1 MLNKIDKYGDV
12 ICEIFIMVVII
23 LIPGSLIWITG
34 TMMIAG
40 VIGVCE
46 GVMTLSLLIMCE
58 IIMISYQLTRIIE
71 EVIILRE
78 AREH

>member
-12 ICEIFIMVVII
+12 IYEVLIMVAII

-34 TMMIAG
+34 TMIIAG
-40 VIGVCE
+40 VIGVCD

-58 IIMISYQLTRIIE
+58 IIVISYQLIRIIE
-71 EVIILRE
+71 EVIVLRE

>member
-1 MLNKIDKYGDV
+1 MLNKIDKYYDLTL
-12 ICEIFIMVVII
+12 EILIMVVII

-34 TMMIAG
+34 IMMIAG
-40 VIGVCE
+40 VIGICE

-58 IIMISYQLTRIIE
+58 IIMISYQLVRIIE
-71 EVIILRE
+71 EVMILRE